1 MLVQNPTLPWFAVTG
16 DYCPSSSTQSAQTQH
31 FAQVFGLSVPIRRV
45 LSPKQ
50 SLTHSHFALFPTCQ
64 SVDTQSRHQLSSG
77 DHCSNIITPVIV
89 TMPRHSRSNGNQDID
104 LPVFTEPL
112 GPIATGCK
120 RDASA
125 LSANCTIP
133 PITTTANIPLD
144 TNDQCT
150 IYLPPKPKESERMM
164 HIQRWVNHLPW
175 NLNNVCDASGRSH
188 VPYPIPVRSHI
199 DDDRELTPPPG
210 RTYLTRLPFTPEEQ
224 QAMVRFFPSHTSQFR
239 HQHQAHAIPDP
250 QPRYHTFPNHCPN
263 QQTSNNHQFSSS
275 QRPSQEA
282 CNVFPSVRNIPE
294 YVNENNRKRGQEDIG
309 GSRLFADWETR
320 LISRLF
326 KEFFHGNPKPNGVC
340 GTLPSLSEVRSRIAS
355 SRLKETR
362 TATAVRSKIRR
373 MQSSGTWLKYQ

>member
-1 MLVQNPTLPWFAVTG
+1 MHFVDQGQSQIRIFTYIFWFRASLQLPLQYYRFFKIFFPQLVQNPTLPWFAVTG

-89 TMPRHSRSNGNQDID
+89 TMPRHSRSNGNQDMD

-150 IYLPPKPKESERMM
+150 IYLPPKPKES
-164 HIQRWVNHLPW
+164 VSLFS
-175 NLNNVCDASGRSH
+175 LS
-188 VPYPIPVRSHI
+188 
-199 DDDRELTPPPG
+199 
-210 RTYLTRLPFTPEEQ
+210 TR
-224 QAMVRFFPSHTSQFR
+224 
-239 HQHQAHAIPDP
+239 
-250 QPRYHTFPNHCPN
+250 
-263 QQTSNNHQFSSS
+263 
-275 QRPSQEA
+275 
-282 CNVFPSVRNIPE
+282 
-294 YVNENNRKRGQEDIG
+294 K
-309 GSRLFADWETR
+309 
-320 LISRLF
+320 
-326 KEFFHGNPKPNGVC
+326 KVC
-340 GTLPSLSEVRSRIAS
+340 GFCCID
-355 SRLKETR
+355 
-362 TATAVRSKIRR
+362 
-373 MQSSGTWLKYQ
+373 